1 METTR
6 RSLLAGVA
14 ATARA
19 FGCNAS
25 IGVVRGRRTRCSA
38 STSDEFGNVA
48 GLSVI

>member
-19 FGCNAS
+19 FDCNAS
-25 IGVVRGRRTRCSA
+25 IGVVRSA
-38 STSDEFGNVA
+38 NPLFRVYE
-48 GLSVI
+48 